1 MVTSSSR
8 FTLSKRSGD
17 FGVERLGTVAILN
30 IHRLIYRAPEVAW
43 NATTEHL
50 LSIISL
56 PSAPQ
61 AIRVQAARIL
71 DEILVIVP
79 RNLSGSGDVQAIAQ
93 RRVLDVLSK
102 QIVPASEAGAA
113 GTSTNVELRRMGLE
127 ALHQILQASGHTL
140 VVRWGSIFEMLGSVC
155 KPPVLARTAS
165 IDSVSTLSLQ
175 DRRPKLLLGYNNER
189 GYTALVKIAFQS
201 LKLVCDSVSSLSP
214 EDLRLCIST
223 LGQFGR
229 QADTNIALTA
239 AESLLWSVSD
249 SIQSK
254 RKDAAEEP
262 EYSALWMFLLLEV
275 LGLCTD
281 ARPEV
286 RVGAI
291 QTLFR
296 AMQLYGATLSLE
308 TWNDCMWKITFPLL
322 DAISVETRRVS
333 LEGAGDQAW
342 DESKS
347 LAMQSIGSIIKEFVV
362 SKIMHLA
369 TFSDAWKVFVTH
381 IQDTVLLD
389 RRSLSTPALQCLDKA
404 IGSLAEATDEAM
416 QPRVVEALECTWRA
430 WNDVGGAVLQGGGG
444 SDAAALHRAF
454 TQESL
459 VAFLDVVRTMRRMSW
474 QHMRTEWSLARLTR
488 LMETLK
494 GGSYLPGVVDPF
506 MISDMCVVGVL
517 TYPSSPDYRPDVDSL
532 TPVQVSG
539 RTILLQLLSIYEI
552 LLGIR
557 HRHCPS
563 YRPRGVRRTIARHA
577 GPC

>member
-1 MVTSSSR
+1 M
-8 FTLSKRSGD
+8 
-17 FGVERLGTVAILN
+17 LN

-43 NATTEHL
+43 NTTTGHL

-61 AIRVQAARIL
+61 AIRVQAARVL
-71 DEILVIVP
+71 DEILVVVP
-79 RNLSGSGDVQAIAQ
+79 RNLSSTGDLQAIAQ
-93 RRVLDVLSK
+93 RRVLDVLSR

-140 VVRWGSIFEMLGSVC
+140 VVGWGSIFEMLGSVC
-155 KPPVLARTAS
+155 KPPVLMRTIS
-165 IDSVSTLSLQ
+165 SDSVSTLSLQ
-175 DRRPKLLLGYNNER
+175 DHRPKPLSLGYNSER

-254 RKDAAEEP
+254 RKDAEEEP
-262 EYSALWMFLLLEV
+262 EYSTLWMFLLLEV

-296 AMQLYGATLSLE
+296 AMQLYGATLSLD

-322 DAISVETRRVS
+322 DAISVETRRIPPES
-333 LEGAGDQAW
+333 AGPPSSAHPSGSTPDQAW
-342 DESKS
+342 DESKT
-347 LAMQSIGSIIKEFVV
+347 LALQSIGSIIKEFVV
-362 SKIMHLA
+362 SKIMHLS
-369 TFSDAWKVFVTH
+369 TFPDAWKVFVAH

-389 RRSLSTPALQCLDKA
+389 RRPLSTPALQCLDKA
-404 IGSLAEATDEAM
+404 IGSLSEATDEATE
-416 QPRVVEALECTWRA
+416 PRVAQALECA
-430 WNDVGGAVLQGGGG
+430 WQAWDDIGGAVLQAGTSHFSPPVVAG
-444 SDAAALHRAF
+444 LQRPF

-474 QHMRTEWSLARLTR
+474 QHTRTEWPLARLTR
-488 LMETLK
+488 LMEILK
-494 GGSYLPGVVDPF
+494 GGSCLGLAGW
-506 MISDMCVVGVL
+506 MRSLCLTWEWSGVL
-517 TYPSSPDYRPDVDSL
+517 TYSNSLDYRLDVDAL
-532 TPVQVSG
+532 TPVQVRENGSD
-539 RTILLQLLSIYEI
+539 T
-552 LLGIR
+552 
-557 HRHCPS
+557 
-563 YRPRGVRRTIARHA
+563 A
-577 GPC
+577 

>member
-1 MVTSSSR
+1 M
-8 FTLSKRSGD
+8 
-17 FGVERLGTVAILN
+17 LN

-43 NATTEHL
+43 NTTTGHL

-61 AIRVQAARIL
+61 AIRVQAARVL

-79 RNLSGSGDVQAIAQ
+79 RNLSGSGDLQATAQ
-93 RRVLDVLSK
+93 RRVLDVLAK

-140 VVRWGSIFEMLGSVC
+140 VVGWGSIFEMLGSVC
-155 KPPVLARTAS
+155 KPPVLARTIS

-175 DRRPKLLLGYNNER
+175 EHRPRPLLLGYNNER

-254 RKDAAEEP
+254 RKDAEEEP

-296 AMQLYGATLSLE
+296 AMQLYGATLSLD
-308 TWNDCMWKITFPLL
+308 TWSDCMWKITFPLL
-322 DAISVETRRVS
+322 DAISVETRRIPPESVGPS
-333 LEGAGDQAW
+333 GTTPDQAW

-347 LAMQSIGSIIKEFVV
+347 LALQSIGSIIKEFVV
-362 SKIMHLA
+362 PKIMHLS
-369 TFSDAWKVFVTH
+369 TFSDAWRVFVAH
-381 IQDTVLLD
+381 IHDTVLLD
-389 RRSLSTPALQCLDKA
+389 RRPLSTPALQCLDKA
-404 IGSLAEATDEAM
+404 IGSLSEATDEAM
-416 QPRVVEALECTWRA
+416 QPRVAEALECAWQA
-430 WNDVGGAVLQGGGG
+430 WNDIGGAVLQGGTSHFSPVAG
-444 SDAAALHRAF
+444 SRRAF

-459 VAFLDVVRTMRRMSW
+459 VAFLDVVRTMRRTTG
-474 QHMRTEWSLARLTR
+474 QHMHTEWSLARLTR
-488 LMETLK
+488 LMEILK
-494 GGSYLPGVVDPF
+494 GGCPP
-506 MISDMCVVGVL
+506 VG
-517 TYPSSPDYRPDVDSL
+517 
-532 TPVQVSG
+532 G
-539 RTILLQLLSIYEI
+539 
-552 LLGIR
+552 GF
-557 HRHCPS
+557 
-563 YRPRGVRRTIARHA
+563 VRCA
-577 GPC
+577 

>member
-1 MVTSSSR
+1 M
-8 FTLSKRSGD
+8 
-17 FGVERLGTVAILN
+17 LN

-43 NATTEHL
+43 NTTTGHL
-50 LSIISL
+50 LSVIGL
-56 PSAPQ
+56 PSVPQ
-61 AIRVQAARIL
+61 AIRVQAARVL
-71 DEILVIVP
+71 DEILVVVP
-79 RNLSGSGDVQAIAQ
+79 RNLPSSGDLQATAQ
-93 RRVLDVLSK
+93 HRVLDVLSK
-102 QIVPASEAGAA
+102 QIVPASEAGAV

-140 VVRWGSIFEMLGSVC
+140 VVGWGSIFEMLGSVC
-155 KPPVLARTAS
+155 KSPVLLRTTS
-165 IDSVSTLSLQ
+165 SDSVSTLSLQ
-175 DRRPKLLLGYNNER
+175 DHRPKPLLLGYNNER

-214 EDLRLCIST
+214 EDLRQCIGT

-254 RKDAAEEP
+254 RKDAEEEP

-322 DAISVETRRVS
+322 DAISVETRRIPA
-333 LEGAGDQAW
+333 EGAGPSSAAHPLGSTPDQAW

-347 LAMQSIGSIIKEFVV
+347 LALQSIGSIIKEFVV
-362 SKIMHLA
+362 SKIMYLS
-369 TFSDAWKVFVTH
+369 TFSDAWRVFVKH

-389 RRSLSTPALQCLDKA
+389 RRPLSTPALQCLDKA
-404 IGSLAEATDEAM
+404 IGSLSEAM
-416 QPRVVEALECTWRA
+416 DEVMRLRVVDALECAWQA
-430 WNDVGGAVLQGGGG
+430 WNDVGGALLQGGGASHSSPAVG
-444 SDAAALHRAF
+444 SRRAF

-459 VAFLDVVRTMRRMSW
+459 VAYLDVVRTMRRMSW
-474 QHMRTEWSLARLTR
+474 QHLRTEWSLERLTR
-488 LMETLK
+488 LMEILK
-494 GGSYLPGVVDPF
+494 GGCSYCWVVDSSVTLDVC
-506 MISDMCVVGVL
+506 IIGVL
-517 TYPSSPDYRPDVDSL
+517 TYSKSSDYRLDVDSL
-532 TPVQVSG
+532 TPVQVSDKCG
-539 RTILLQLLSIYEI
+539 CLCLVFIGHRRRLSSTLSKPSTSPSLAY
-552 LLGIR
+552 
-557 HRHCPS
+557 HR
-563 YRPRGVRRTIARHA
+563 
-577 GPC
+577 

>member
-1 MVTSSSR
+1 M
-8 FTLSKRSGD
+8 
-17 FGVERLGTVAILN
+17 LN
-30 IHRLIYRAPEVAW
+30 IHRLIYRAPEIAW
-43 NATTEHL
+43 NTTTGHL

-61 AIRVQAARIL
+61 AIRVQAARVL

-79 RNLSGSGDVQAIAQ
+79 RNLSGSGDLQATSQ

-102 QIVPASEAGAA
+102 QIVPVSEAGAA

-140 VVRWGSIFEMLGSVC
+140 VVGWGSIFEMLGSVC
-155 KPPVLARTAS
+155 KPPVLARTVS
-165 IDSVSTLSLQ
+165 SDSVSTLSLH
-175 DRRPKLLLGYNNER
+175 DHRPKPLQLGYNNER

-254 RKDAAEEP
+254 RKDAEEEP

-296 AMQLYGATLSLE
+296 AMQLYGATLSLD
-308 TWNDCMWKITFPLL
+308 TWSDCMWKITFPLL
-322 DAISVETRRVS
+322 DAISVETRRILPESVGPS
-333 LEGAGDQAW
+333 LAHSSGQTPDQAW

-347 LAMQSIGSIIKEFVV
+347 LALQSIGSIIKEFLVP
-362 SKIMHLA
+362 KIMHLS
-369 TFSDAWKVFVTH
+369 TFSDAWRVFVAH

-389 RRSLSTPALQCLDKA
+389 RRPLSAPALQCLDKA
-404 IGSLAEATDEAM
+404 IGSLSEARDEAM
-416 QPRVVEALECTWRA
+416 QSRVAEALECAWQA
-430 WNDVGGAVLQGGGG
+430 WNDIGSAVLQGGTSHFSPRHA
-444 SDAAALHRAF
+444 SDVAGPRRAF

-459 VAFLDVVRTMRRMSW
+459 VAFLDVVRTMRRTSG
-474 QHMRTEWSLARLTR
+474 QHMRTEWPLARLTR
-488 LMETLK
+488 LMEILK
-494 GGSYLPGVVDPF
+494 GGSCLP
-506 MISDMCVVGVL
+506 VG
-517 TYPSSPDYRPDVDSL
+517 
-532 TPVQVSG
+532 G
-539 RTILLQLLSIYEI
+539 
-552 LLGIR
+552 GF
-557 HRHCPS
+557 
-563 YRPRGVRRTIARHA
+563 VRDA
-577 GPC
+577 

>member
-1 MVTSSSR
+1 M
-8 FTLSKRSGD
+8 
-17 FGVERLGTVAILN
+17 LN
-30 IHRLIYRAPEVAW
+30 IHRLIYRTPEIAW
-43 NATTEHL
+43 NTTTGHL

-61 AIRVQAARIL
+61 AIRVQAARVL

-79 RNLSGSGDVQAIAQ
+79 RNLSSTGDLQAKAQ

-102 QIVPASEAGAA
+102 QIVPASDVGAA

-140 VVRWGSIFEMLGSVC
+140 VGGWGTIFEMLGSVC
-155 KPPVLARTAS
+155 KPPVVMRTVS
-165 IDSVSTLSLQ
+165 SDSVSTLSLQ
-175 DRRPKLLLGYNNER
+175 DHRPKPPPLGYNNER

-254 RKDAAEEP
+254 RKDAEEEP

-286 RVGAI
+286 RDGAI

-296 AMQLYGATLSLE
+296 AMQLYGATLSLN
-308 TWNDCMWKITFPLL
+308 TWDDCMWKITFPLL
-322 DAISVETRRVS
+322 DAISVETRRIPPES
-333 LEGAGDQAW
+333 AGPPSAHPSGSTPDQAW

-347 LAMQSIGSIIKEFVV
+347 LALHSIGSIIKEFFV
-362 SKIMHLA
+362 SKIMHLS
-369 TFSDAWKVFVTH
+369 TFPDAWKVFVAH
-381 IQDTVLLD
+381 IHDTVLLD
-389 RRSLSTPALQCLDKA
+389 RRPLSTPALQCLDKA
-404 IGSLAEATDEAM
+404 IGSLSEATDQVT
-416 QPRVVEALECTWRA
+416 QPRVADALECA
-430 WNDVGGAVLQGGGG
+430 WQAWDDIGRAVLQGDTSHFSSRHAGDVAG
-444 SDAAALHRAF
+444 SHRPF

-459 VAFLDVVRTMRRMSW
+459 VAFLDVARTMRRMSR
-474 QHMRTEWSLARLTR
+474 QHMHTEWSLARLTR
-488 LMETLK
+488 LMEILK
-494 GGSYLPGVVDPF
+494 GGWCSGDA
-506 MISDMCVVGVL
+506 CV
-517 TYPSSPDYRPDVDSL
+517 R
-532 TPVQVSG
+532 
-539 RTILLQLLSIYEI
+539 
-552 LLGIR
+552 
-557 HRHCPS
+557 
-563 YRPRGVRRTIARHA
+563 
-577 GPC
+577 

>member
-1 MVTSSSR
+1 M
-8 FTLSKRSGD
+8 
-17 FGVERLGTVAILN
+17 LN
-30 IHRLIYRAPEVAW
+30 IHRLIYRAPEIAW
-43 NATTEHL
+43 NTTTSHL
-50 LSIISL
+50 LSVISL
-56 PSAPQ
+56 PYAPQ
-61 AIRVQAARIL
+61 AIRVQAARVL
-71 DEILVIVP
+71 DEILVTVP
-79 RNLSGSGDVQAIAQ
+79 RNLSNTGDLQAKAQ

-140 VVRWGSIFEMLGSVC
+140 IGGWGTIFEMLGSVC
-155 KPPVLARTAS
+155 KPPVLTRS
-165 IDSVSTLSLQ
+165 MSSDSVSTLSLQ
-175 DRRPKLLLGYNNER
+175 DHRPKLLSLGYNNER

-254 RKDAAEEP
+254 RKDVEEEP

-296 AMQLYGATLSLE
+296 AMQLYGATLSLN
-308 TWNDCMWKITFPLL
+308 TWSDCTWKITFPLL
-322 DAISVETRRVS
+322 NAISVETRRVP
-333 LEGAGDQAW
+333 ETAGPPSAHPPGQTPDQAW

-347 LAMQSIGSIIKEFVV
+347 LALQSIGSIIKEFLVP
-362 SKIMHLA
+362 KIMHLS
-369 TFSDAWKVFVTH
+369 TFPDAWKVFVAH

-389 RRSLSTPALQCLDKA
+389 RRPLSTPALQCLDKA
-404 IGSLAEATDEAM
+404 IGSLSEATDEET
-416 QPRVVEALECTWRA
+416 QPRVADALECAWRA
-430 WNDVGGAVLQGGGG
+430 WDDIGRAVLQGDTALMSPRLA
-444 SDAAALHRAF
+444 SDPRSQRAF

-459 VAFLDVVRTMRRMSW
+459 VAFLDVVRTIRRVSR
-474 QHMRTEWSLARLTR
+474 QHVDTEWPLTRLTR
-488 LMETLK
+488 LMEILK
-494 GGSYLPGVVDPF
+494 G
-506 MISDMCVVGVL
+506 
-517 TYPSSPDYRPDVDSL
+517 T
-532 TPVQVSG
+532 
-539 RTILLQLLSIYEI
+539 
-552 LLGIR
+552 
-557 HRHCPS
+557 
-563 YRPRGVRRTIARHA
+563 
-577 GPC
+577 